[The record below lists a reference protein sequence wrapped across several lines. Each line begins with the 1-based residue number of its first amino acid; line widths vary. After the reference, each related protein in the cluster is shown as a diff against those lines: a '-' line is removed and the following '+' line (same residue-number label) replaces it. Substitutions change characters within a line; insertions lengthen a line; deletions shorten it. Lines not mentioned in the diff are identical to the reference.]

1 MDDRKAIK
9 EIFAQQGP
17 ILTTKV
23 LRENG
28 FYNQKLQ
35 KLIEDGTIEQIRRGY
50 YQLIDENSF
59 SDVRIIT
66 SLFPDGVLCMESA
79 LDYYGYTER
88 TPDSW
93 QIAVD
98 GKTSRTRFRIPYP
111 AITPHFIASSK
122 FTIGISRGE
131 IEGTEI
137 RVYDRERTICDC
149 LTHRNKMDAEVF
161 NDAIRNYLND
171 ANRKESVLASYAPKL
186 RVERKVMEILGI
198 WL

>member
-1 MDDRKAIK
+1 MDDREAIK
-9 EIFAQQGP
+9 RIFDRHGH

-149 LTHRNKMDAEVF
+149 LTHRNKMDSEVF

>member
-1 MDDRKAIK
+1 M
-9 EIFAQQGP
+9 
-17 ILTTKV
+17 

-35 KLIEDGTIEQIRRGY
+35 KLIRDGTIEQIRRGY

-93 QIAVD
+93 LIAVD
-98 GKTSRTRFRIPYP
+98 EKTSRTRFRIAYP
-111 AITPHFIASSK
+111 AISPHFVASSK
-122 FTIGISRGE
+122 FNIGISQGE

-171 ANRKESVLASYAPKL
+171 ANRKESVLAAYAPKL
-186 RVERKVMEILGI
+186 RVERKVMEILEYG
-198 WL
+198 

>member
-1 MDDRKAIK
+1 MDDSEAIK
-9 EIFAQQGP
+9 IIFNQHGH

-35 KLIEDGTIEQIRRGY
+35 KLIKNGTIEQIRRGY

-98 GKTSRTRFRIPYP
+98 EKTSRTRFRISYP
-111 AITPHFIASSK
+111 AITPHFVASSK
-122 FTIGISRGE
+122 FNIGISRGE

-137 RVYDRERTICDC
+137 HIYDRERTICDC
-149 LTHRNKMDAEVF
+149 LTHRKKMDAEVF

-171 ANRKESVLASYAPKL
+171 ANRKEAVLAAYAPKL

>member
-17 ILTTKV
+17 ILTTMV

-35 KLIEDGTIEQIRRGY
+35 KLIRNSTIEQIRRGY

-79 LDYYGYTER
+79 LDY
-88 TPDSW
+88 
-93 QIAVD
+93 
-98 GKTSRTRFRIPYP
+98 
-111 AITPHFIASSK
+111 
-122 FTIGISRGE
+122 
-131 IEGTEI
+131 
-137 RVYDRERTICDC
+137 
-149 LTHRNKMDAEVF
+149 
-161 NDAIRNYLND
+161 
-171 ANRKESVLASYAPKL
+171 
-186 RVERKVMEILGI
+186 
-198 WL
+198 